1 MSPERGRPGLRPYK
15 AHGAGQHPAR
25 SSGMRKASFALPDD
39 AAAGAAVGRS
49 RAHSATGGPPRPHA
63 SSPRRGPGGWGLGA
77 GPRSQPA
84 RAPRTRP
91 LRPTPLSCTA
101 GTAAPSRGASRTPR
115 ANVVPGRRGLRGCE
129 QSPPGGRALAK
140 RPFLQR
146 HRPPSSASARGSSRQ
161 AEGIRAAESWLEKGC
176 ETRSINTQLEGKGV
190 RVSPRASP
198 SAFEAVLAT
207 LTGTRSIGRREGHSS
222 RETWPMGGTSTRVLQ
237 GTNCADRG
245 GDEGHSKLA
254 W

>member
-15 AHGAGQHPAR
+15 ARGAGRHPAR
-25 SSGMRKASFALPDD
+25 SSGMRKASFALPD

-129 QSPPGGRALAK
+129 RSPPGGRALAK

-222 RETWPMGGTSTRVLQ
+222 RETWPTGGTSTRVLQ

>member
-1 MSPERGRPGLRPYK
+1 MSPERGRPGFRPYK
-15 AHGAGQHPAR
+15 ARGAGRHPAR

-39 AAAGAAVGRS
+39 AAGAAVGRS

-63 SSPRRGPGGWGLGA
+63 SSPRRGPGAWGLGA

-129 QSPPGGRALAK
+129 RSPPGGPGTSETPLPPAA
-140 RPFLQR
+140 PSPQQR
-146 HRPPSSASARGSSRQ
+146 VGRRGPAGRQRASARLSLGSRKD
-161 AEGIRAAESWLEKGC
+161 AK
-176 ETRSINTQLEGKGV
+176 
-190 RVSPRASP
+190 
-198 SAFEAVLAT
+198 
-207 LTGTRSIGRREGHSS
+207 
-222 RETWPMGGTSTRVLQ
+222 
-237 GTNCADRG
+237 RG
-245 GDEGHSKLA
+245 
-254 W
+254 